1 MQKKAGEQR
10 KNTEQVRQII
20 NGRFRTKISVITLN
34 CAKLKWAENPEKSA
48 ICGLQEIY
56 PGYKVKQ

>member
-20 NGRFRTKISVITLN
+20 INGRFRTKISVITLN
-34 CAKLKWAENPEKSA
+34 CAKRKWAENPEKST
-48 ICGLQEIY
+48 ICGLQEICL
-56 PGYKVKQ
+56 G